1 MKTYILAHLFPLLL
15 CFCAC
20 SNAQQLAF
28 EKSDEGILLKEKGQ
42 ARFFYQTATKS
53 LDGNYP
59 RANYVHPLYGLEG
72 EVLTE
77 DFPEDHFHHRGI
89 FWTWHQLYVNGK
101 RIADPWF
108 CEGISWK
115 VKNTE
120 TTVQNNQATIQA
132 TVEWLADSLQN
143 RAVLEEQVT
152 ITFHRLET
160 NAYALTFDITMTALV
175 NGLELGGSEDAK
187 GYGGFSPRIKLPKE
201 VMFRSEGKEIIP
213 QNLPVHAGP
222 WMSVEGK
229 FGHNSP
235 STITIMGAQIGRAHV

>member
-77 DFPEDHFHHRGI
+77 DFPDR
-89 FWTWHQLYVNGK
+89 K
-101 RIADPWF
+101 
-108 CEGISWK
+108 
-115 VKNTE
+115 
-120 TTVQNNQATIQA
+120 
-132 TVEWLADSLQN
+132 
-143 RAVLEEQVT
+143 
-152 ITFHRLET
+152 
-160 NAYALTFDITMTALV
+160 
-175 NGLELGGSEDAK
+175 
-187 GYGGFSPRIKLPKE
+187 
-201 VMFRSEGKEIIP
+201 
-213 QNLPVHAGP
+213 
-222 WMSVEGK
+222 SV
-229 FGHNSP
+229 
-235 STITIMGAQIGRAHV
+235 V